1 MKKTLFILGCY
12 ILAMAACASPEERAA
27 SSNTTTTEAPATT
40 TETTTTTAE
49 TAAPASTVKSDGEK
63 LIAKSDCIGCHNKVQ
78 KVIGP
83 AYVDIA
89 AKYPLNDENIN
100 HLADK
105 VIEGGKGVWGEI
117 PMTPHASLSK
127 DDAKSMVKYILSL
140 KK

>member
-1 MKKTLFILGCY
+1 MKKTLFILGCFV
-12 ILAMAACASPEERAA
+12 LAMASCSSPEERAA
-27 SSNTTTTEAPATT
+27 STTTT
-40 TETTTTTAE
+40 TETTSGTADTTA
-49 TAAPASTVKSDGEK
+49 TAAAPVAKGEGEK

-89 AKYPLNDENIN
+89 AKYPLNDENVD

-105 VIEGGKGVWGEI
+105 IISGGQGVWGEI

-127 DDAKSMVKYILSL
+127 DDAKQMVRYILSL

>member
-1 MKKTLFILGCY
+1 MKNTLFILGCFV
-12 ILAMAACASPEERAA
+12 LAMASCSSPEERA
-27 SSNTTTTEAPATT
+27 SSATTTTTESTASPADAATK
-40 TETTTTTAE
+40 TE
-49 TAAPASTVKSDGEK
+49 APASTVKTEGEK

-89 AKYPLNDENIN
+89 AKYPLNDENVN
-100 HLADK
+100 HLAAK
-105 VIEGGKGVWGEI
+105 IIEGGKGVWGEI

-127 DDAKSMVKYILSL
+127 DDAKTMVKYILSL

>member
-1 MKKTLFILGCY
+1 MKKTLLILGCY
-12 ILAMAACASPEERAA
+12 VLAMAACSSPEDRAT
-27 SSNTTTTEAPATT
+27 SSNTTATT
-40 TETTTTTAE
+40 TETPASTE
-49 TAAPASTVKSDGEK
+49 TAPAAPTSTVKSAGEK

-89 AKYPLNDENIN
+89 EKYPLTDENVS

-105 VIEGGKGVWGEI
+105 IIEGGKGVWGEI

-127 DDAKSMVKYILSL
+127 DDAKTMVKYILSL

>member
-12 ILAMAACASPEERAA
+12 LLAMASCSSPEERASSA
-27 SSNTTTTEAPATT
+27 STTPT
-40 TETTTTTAE
+40 TETTSTTEDTATT
-49 TAAPASTVKSDGEK
+49 TAAPAAKGEGEK

-89 AKYPLNDENIN
+89 AKYPLNEENVN

-105 VIEGGKGVWGEI
+105 VIAGGKGVWGEV
-117 PMTPHASLSK
+117 PMTPHASLAK
-127 DDAKSMVKYILSL
+127 DDAKKMVSYILSL

>member
-1 MKKTLFILGCY
+1 MKKTLFILGCFV
-12 ILAMAACASPEERAA
+12 LAMASCSSPEER
-27 SSNTTTTEAPATT
+27 SSTTSSATT
-40 TETTTTTAE
+40 TETPATPTETTAKAE
-49 TAAPASTVKSDGEK
+49 TTAPKGEGEK

-89 AKYPLNDENIN
+89 AKYPLNDENVN

-105 VIEGGKGVWGEI
+105 IIAGGKGVWGEI
-117 PMTPHASLSK
+117 PMTPHSALSK
-127 DDAKSMVKYILSL
+127 DDAKKMVSYILSL

>member
-1 MKKTLFILGCY
+1 MKKTLLVLGCFV
-12 ILAMAACASPEERAA
+12 LAMASCSSPEER
-27 SSNTTTTEAPATT
+27 SSSTSTTTTTETSATT
-40 TETTTTTAE
+40 TETLAAT
-49 TAAPASTVKSDGEK
+49 APAVKGEGEK

-89 AKYPLNDENIN
+89 AKYPLNDENVN

-105 VIEGGKGVWGEI
+105 IIAGGKGVWGEI
-117 PMTPHASLSK
+117 PMTPHAALSK
-127 DDAKSMVKYILSL
+127 DDAKQMVSYILSL

>member
-1 MKKTLFILGCY
+1 MKNTLFILSCY
-12 ILAMAACASPEERAA
+12 ILAMAGCASPEER
-27 SSNTTTTEAPATT
+27 SSTANTTTTTETPATT
-40 TETTTTTAE
+40 E
-49 TAAPASTVKSDGEK
+49 TAAPEVKSEGEK
-63 LIAKSDCIGCHNKVQ
+63 LIAKSDCIGCHNKIQ

-89 AKYPLNDENIN
+89 AKYPLSDDNVN

-105 VIEGGKGVWGEI
+105 VIAGGKGVWGEI

>member
-1 MKKTLFILGCY
+1 MKLKNTLFILGCY
-12 ILAMAACASPEERAA
+12 VLAMASCASPEERSS
-27 SSNTTTTEAPATT
+27 SSNTTTTTEAPAAAT
-40 TETTTTTAE
+40 E
-49 TAAPASTVKSDGEK
+49 TAAPAPEVKGEGEK

-89 AKYPLNDENIN
+89 AKYPLNDENVN

-105 VIEGGKGVWGEI
+105 VIAGGKGVWGEI

>member
-1 MKKTLFILGCY
+1 MKKTLLALGC
-12 ILAMAACASPEERAA
+12 LALALASCSSPEER
-27 SSNTTTTEAPATT
+27 SSTTSTATTETPATT
-40 TETTTTTAE
+40 TETPATEATA
-49 TAAPASTVKSDGEK
+49 VKSEGEK

-105 VIEGGKGVWGEI
+105 IIAGGKGVWGEV

-127 DDAKSMVKYILSL
+127 NDAKQMVSYILSL

>member
-1 MKKTLFILGCY
+1 MKKTLLALGCL
-12 ILAMAACASPEERAA
+12 ILAMASCSSPEER
-27 SSNTTTTEAPATT
+27 SSTTSTTTTTESPATT
-40 TETTTTTAE
+40 TETPAAE
-49 TAAPASTVKSDGEK
+49 APAVKGEGEK

-89 AKYPLNDENIN
+89 AKYPLNDENVN

-105 VIEGGKGVWGEI
+105 IIAGGKGVWGEV
-117 PMTPHASLSK
+117 PMTPHSALSK
-127 DDAKSMVKYILSL
+127 DDAKKMVSYILSL

>member
-1 MKKTLFILGCY
+1 MKRTLFLLGCA
-12 ILAMAACASPEERAA
+12 IMAMAACSSPEERAA
-27 SSNTTTTEAPATT
+27 ASSSAS
-40 TETTTTTAE
+40 TETTAGTSDSAE
-49 TAAPASTVKSDGEK
+49 KPAEAPVAKGEGEK

-89 AKYPLNDENIN
+89 AKYPLNDENVN

-105 VIEGGKGVWGEI
+105 IIAGGKGVWGEI

-127 DDAKSMVKYILSL
+127 DDAKSMVTYILSL

>member
-1 MKKTLFILGCY
+1 MKKTLLVLGCFV
-12 ILAMAACASPEERAA
+12 LAMASCSSPEERA
-27 SSNTTTTEAPATT
+27 SSTSTTTTTETPATT
-40 TETTTTTAE
+40 TETPAAT
-49 TAAPASTVKSDGEK
+49 APAVKGEGEK

-89 AKYPLNDENIN
+89 AKYPLNDENVS

-105 VIEGGKGVWGEI
+105 IIAGGKGVWGEI
-117 PMTPHASLSK
+117 PMSPHASLSK
-127 DDAKSMVKYILSL
+127 DDAKKMVSYILSL